1 MANVLTN
8 LAADIYKAADVVG
21 RELVGFIPAV
31 TVNGDAVTRVAKGDT
46 VRSHFT
52 RTPTVSTTFAPAM
65 TIPEGTDQTVDNKT
79 MSVDTYATVQIPW
92 TGEDMKHVNNGSG
105 FETIYGD
112 QIRQAMRAICNT
124 IELSL
129 FTTAYQ
135 GASRATGTAGTTPFA
150 STIDVVADVRK
161 ILVDNGCP
169 MDGNVSL
176 IMNTAAGAAMRK
188 LTNLYKVNEAGGSD
202 MLRQGV
208 LLDLQGLMLRESA
221 QISQVT
227 KGTGAGYL
235 LNGALA
241 VGATTITVDTGSN
254 TILAGDIV
262 TFAGTTD
269 KYVVNTALS
278 GGSFTIGAPGSLAVE
293 ADNDAVTVGNNYT
306 PNMAFH
312 KSAIEL
318 AIRPPALPMG
328 GDAAVDMMTIQD
340 PFSGLVFE
348 IAAYKGYQKAM
359 FEVRCLYG
367 SKAWK
372 SQHIAT
378 VLG

>member
-31 TVNGDAVTRVAKGDT
+31 TVNGDAVTRVAKGDP

-52 RTPTVSTTFAPAM
+52 RTPTVSTSFAPSM

-79 MSVDTYATVQIPW
+79 MTVDTFATVQIPW

-176 IMNTAAGAAMRK
+176 VMNTAAGAAMRK

>member
-1 MANVLTN
+1 MANVLTD
-8 LAADIYKAADVVG
+8 LAADIYKAADIVG
-21 RELVGFIPAV
+21 REAVGFIPSVTINANGSERAAV
-31 TVNGDAVTRVAKGDT
+31 GQK

-52 RTPTVSTTFAPAM
+52 RAATVGDLTPAM
-65 TIPEGTDQTVDNKT
+65 TIPEGTDQTVDTKYLT
-79 MSVDTYATVQIPW
+79 LTKQRGVPIPW

-169 MDGNVSL
+169 MDGGVSL
-176 IMNTAAGAAMRK
+176 VMNTAAGAAMRK

-241 VGATTITVDTGSN
+241 VGATTITVDTGAN

-293 ADNDAVTVGNNYT
+293 ADNDAVTVGNSYT

>member
-21 RELVGFIPAV
+21 RELVGFIPSV
-31 TVNGDAVTRVAKGDT
+31 TVNGDAVTRAAKGDT
-46 VRSHFT
+46 IRSHFT
-52 RTPTVSTTFAPAM
+52 RTPTVSTSFAPAM

-79 MSVDTYATVQIPW
+79 MVVDTFATVQIPW

-169 MDGNVSL
+169 MDGGVSL
-176 IMNTAAGAAMRK
+176 VMNTAAGAAMRK

-227 KGTGAGYL
+227 KGTGASYL

-278 GGSFTIGAPGSLAVE
+278 GGSFTIGAPGSLAIE
-293 ADNDAVTVGNNYT
+293 ADNDAVTVGNSYT